1 MLWKAAMDE
10 LNKEKKQHKIDFHT
24 TNMFPKSGAA
34 PAEETWLKEM
44 SEGMNESAANE
55 EEDKDKDIDNESSE
69 AIDDESKSNKLK
81 TRKQR
86 KKELKLKMKEKRKKF
101 DKREKLRV
109 QDVFKIKT
117 LNKEIKAEE
126 QKIAQNMAK
135 RKELKEIKKNMP
147 ADITGHKFEEQDID
161 IKVSSFSRSSLL
173 PKFLY

>member
-1 MLWKAAMDE
+1 MGDE
-10 LNKEKKQHKIDFHT
+10 LIKEKKQHKIDFHT

-34 PAEETWLKEM
+34 PPEETWLKEM

-55 EEDKDKDIDNESSE
+55 EEDNDKDVDNESSE
-69 AIDDESKSNKLK
+69 TIDESKSNKLK

-86 KKELKLKMKEKRKKF
+86 RKELKLKMKEKRKKF

-135 RKELKEIKKNMP
+135 KKKKKKKKK
-147 ADITGHKFEEQDID
+147 KF
-161 IKVSSFSRSSLL
+161 KKKGKKKKKKKKKS
-173 PKFLY
+173 